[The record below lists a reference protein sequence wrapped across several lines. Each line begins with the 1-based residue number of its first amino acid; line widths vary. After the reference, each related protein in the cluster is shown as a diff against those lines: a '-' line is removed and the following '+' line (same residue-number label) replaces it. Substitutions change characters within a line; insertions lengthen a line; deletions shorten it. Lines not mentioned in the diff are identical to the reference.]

1 MSDRLSGK
9 IRRDFQRLMGVE
21 REERGPVARK
31 KVRRSGWTF
40 QRSVRAVE
48 VDCTGVTVNRIS

>member
-1 MSDRLSGK
+1 MSDRLSRK

-31 KVRRSGWTF
+31 KVRRSGWTLP
-40 QRSVRAVE
+40 E
-48 VDCTGVTVNRIS
+48 VGKSSSSRLHGCHG